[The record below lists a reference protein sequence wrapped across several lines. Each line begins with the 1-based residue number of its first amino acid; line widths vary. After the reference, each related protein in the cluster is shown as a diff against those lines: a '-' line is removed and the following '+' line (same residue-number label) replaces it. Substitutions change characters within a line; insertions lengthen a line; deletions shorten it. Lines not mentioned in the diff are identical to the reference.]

1 MSTER
6 SSSAVRNLR
15 SIFENK
21 GSDNSPD
28 GRGRSTSGL
37 SSEASNSSR
46 PTSRIRANFV
56 SVEPPKMSAL
66 APEEGVGKGSAEGKR
81 ESTANIRRG
90 SFTVNT
96 DEEALALKETVSEEA
111 HRREEES
118 KVAQPIPE
126 AAVESSGPTSA
137 QTSGAGTAL
146 MQADH
151 DARVQPVA
159 VDVSTEQ
166 EVQVKEDK
174 EPANPDKPTTAA
186 EEEPVEM
193 RPAEPANEEAVSGGQ
208 ALPPVTEDLRHNE
221 VQQSGAAAS
230 AAVETPEPKAPEAQA
245 TATQAAAT
253 EAPAAE
259 APSAESVPTGP
270 LATEP
275 PVNEAPATAQ
285 LDKAAQSAKK
295 PEPEPKET
303 TSAKSPSTAAKASPK
318 PTQSASTTRSSTGG
332 SKSPAATRKPASAP
346 SEAPKPK
353 QPVKKPSRTSLTAP
367 TASSTS
373 KAHST
378 DRTSSTSSKP
388 PTAAKPE
395 TSKPKTTKPMDLPSR
410 LTAPTA
416 SSRAKHEPESAQ
428 APAPRPSAA
437 SSKPSAAL
445 KPKPKPT
452 PTTSSARPTP
462 RSSLAP
468 SQRPESRTSAT
479 SAPPKKPAPADGSFL
494 ERMMR
499 PTAASANKTHD
510 KHDKTEMKSPPRPS
524 KTTAPLK
531 PKTNGQAKKPAA
543 GTATGAPK
551 PSSRPSTAK
560 SGSEKA
566 SSLLSSADAAP
577 AAEQT
582 NGTHEGV
589 PAPEPQQAV
598 KETLPQEPS
607 PAAAAAAAK
616 SLPVEQH
623 QQSGIET
630 PPTQQSNGAA
640 ASPLPQ
646 EKSQQQGAGTTLEAT
661 PVAIGEEL
669 R

>member
-28 GRGRSTSGL
+28 ARGRSTSGL
-37 SSEASNSSR
+37 SNETSNSSR

-81 ESTANIRRG
+81 ESTADIRRG
-90 SFTVNT
+90 SFTANT

-118 KVAQPIPE
+118 KIAQPIPE
-126 AAVESSGPTSA
+126 AAVESSGQTSA
-137 QTSGAGTAL
+137 QTSGAGTPQ
-146 MQADH
+146 MQATQDTK
-151 DARVQPVA
+151 VQPVA
-159 VDVSTEQ
+159 VDPSPEQ
-166 EVQVKEDK
+166 EAKVKEDK

-208 ALPPVTEDLRHNE
+208 ALPPVTEDLRHSE
-221 VQQSGAAAS
+221 VQESAPAAAAP
-230 AAVETPEPKAPEAQA
+230 AAVETPEQKAPEAET
-245 TATQAAAT
+245 TATEAVAT
-253 EAPAAE
+253 EAP
-259 APSAESVPTGP
+259 STESVPTGP
-270 LATEP
+270 LTTEP

-285 LDKAAQSAKK
+285 LDKAAQTVKK
-295 PEPEPKET
+295 PEPKET
-303 TSAKSPSTAAKASPK
+303 ASAKTPSTAAKASPK
-318 PTQSASTTRSSTGG
+318 PTQSAPTARSSTGG
-332 SKSPAATRKPASAP
+332 SKSPAATKKQASAP
-346 SEAPKPK
+346 SEAPKQK
-353 QPVKKPSRTSLTAP
+353 QPVKKASRTSLTAP
-367 TASSTS
+367 TASSMS
-373 KAHST
+373 KSHNT
-378 DRTSSTSSKP
+378 DRTSTTSSKP
-388 PTAAKPE
+388 STAAKPE
-395 TSKPKTTKPMDLPSR
+395 ASKPKTTKPIDLPSR

-437 SSKPSAAL
+437 SSKPSAAP

-452 PTTSSARPTP
+452 STTSSARPTP

-468 SQRPESRTSAT
+468 SQRPESRTSGT
-479 SAPPKKPAPADGSFL
+479 SAAPKKPAPADGSFL

-499 PTAASANKTHD
+499 PTAASANKSHD
-510 KHDKTEMKSPPRPS
+510 KHDKTEVKSPPRPS
-524 KTTAPLK
+524 KTTAPPK
-531 PKTNGQAKKPAA
+531 PKTNGQVKKPAA
-543 GTATGAPK
+543 ATGAPK

-566 SSLLSSADAAP
+566 SSVLSADAPPAP
-577 AAEQT
+577 EQT
-582 NGTHEGV
+582 NGTHEV
-589 PAPEPQQAV
+589 HPAAPEPQQVA
-598 KETLPQEPS
+598 KETQEPT
-607 PAAAAAAAK
+607 AADM
-616 SLPVEQH
+616 SLPAEQH
-623 QQSGIET
+623 HQSGIET

-640 ASPLPQ
+640 ASSLPQ
-646 EKSQQQGAGTTLEAT
+646 DNQQEAGTTLEAT
-661 PVAIGEEL
+661 PAAIGEEL

>member
-21 GSDNSPD
+21 GSDNSPNA
-28 GRGRSTSGL
+28 RGRSTSGL
-37 SSEASNSSR
+37 SNEASNSSR

-81 ESTANIRRG
+81 ESTADIRRG
-90 SFTVNT
+90 SFTANT

-118 KVAQPIPE
+118 KIAQPIPE
-126 AAVESSGPTSA
+126 AAVESSGQTSA
-137 QTSGAGTAL
+137 QTSGAGTPQ
-146 MQADH
+146 MQATH
-151 DARVQPVA
+151 DTKVQPVA
-159 VDVSTEQ
+159 VDPSPEQ
-166 EVQVKEDK
+166 EAKVKEDK

-208 ALPPVTEDLRHNE
+208 ALPPVTEDLRHSE
-221 VQQSGAAAS
+221 VQDSAPAAAAP
-230 AAVETPEPKAPEAQA
+230 AAVETPEQKAPEAES
-245 TATQAAAT
+245 TATEAVAT
-253 EAPAAE
+253 EAPATE
-259 APSAESVPTGP
+259 APSTESVLTGP

-295 PEPEPKET
+295 PEPKET
-303 TSAKSPSTAAKASPK
+303 ASAKAPSTAAEASPK
-318 PTQSASTTRSSTGG
+318 PTQSAPTARSSTGG
-332 SKSPAATRKPASAP
+332 SKSPAATKKQASAP
-346 SEAPKPK
+346 SEAPKQK
-353 QPVKKPSRTSLTAP
+353 QPVKKASRTSLTAP
-367 TASSTS
+367 TASSMS
-373 KAHST
+373 KSHST

-388 PTAAKPE
+388 STAAKPE
-395 TSKPKTTKPMDLPSR
+395 TSKPKTTKPIDLPSR

-428 APAPRPSAA
+428 APAPRPSAV
-437 SSKPSAAL
+437 SSKPSAAP

-452 PTTSSARPTP
+452 STTSSARPTP

-499 PTAASANKTHD
+499 PTAASANKFHD
-510 KHDKTEMKSPPRPS
+510 KHDKTEVKSPPRPS
-524 KTTAPLK
+524 KTTAPPK
-531 PKTNGQAKKPAA
+531 PKTNGQVKKPAA
-543 GTATGAPK
+543 ATGAPK

-566 SSLLSSADAAP
+566 SSVLSADAPPAP
-577 AAEQT
+577 EQT
-582 NGTHEGV
+582 NGTHEV
-589 PAPEPQQAV
+589 HPAAPEPQQVA
-598 KETLPQEPS
+598 KETQSQE
-607 PAAAAAAAK
+607 PAAAAAADK
-616 SLPVEQH
+616 SLP
-623 QQSGIET
+623 ID
-630 PPTQQSNGAA
+630 NGAA
-640 ASPLPQ
+640 AFPPSQ
-646 EKSQQQGAGTTLEAT
+646 DKQQQGAGTTLEAT
-661 PVAIGEEL
+661 PAAIGEEL